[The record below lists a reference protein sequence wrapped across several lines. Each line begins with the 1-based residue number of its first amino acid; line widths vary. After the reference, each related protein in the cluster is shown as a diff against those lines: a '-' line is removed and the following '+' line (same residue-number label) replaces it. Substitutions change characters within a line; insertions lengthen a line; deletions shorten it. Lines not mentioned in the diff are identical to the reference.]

1 MKIPIHWNESQL
13 ILIQIHKTKPDLK
26 KRKEKYMK
34 INSVRILNPF
44 GEIWF
49 GDTNNDSAIR
59 HSTVRN
65 KNLVFDVD
73 CSPQICSIITVR
85 ICFKRGFTLSRAVK
99 YLVKLERKLN
109 DLLNS
114 SIWNF
119 FFFKKIKTRK
129 GANKQSSENR
139 IKSDSNTLIKKSVHN
154 T

>member
-1 MKIPIHWNESQL
+1 
-13 ILIQIHKTKPDLK
+13 
-26 KRKEKYMK
+26 MK

-114 SIWNF
+114 SIWKNSLLDDLIFISMCYNF
-119 FFFKKIKTRK
+119 T
-129 GANKQSSENR
+129 S
-139 IKSDSNTLIKKSVHN
+139 KKSKHEKGLIN
-154 T
+154 RAQRIG